1 LEEGRNTEVP
11 ERGQLPF
18 KQVDVSEKP
27 VVLREATATGR
38 IRLRKETVARARRG
52 GLEKGDAV
60 EVATLM
66 AVLGAKKTTDLVALT
81 HLLRVEKV
89 EPKVRLLD
97 EAIEV
102 TVTVRA
108 HEKTGVEMEALT
120 GVAVALLN
128 IWDVV
133 KQYEKDESGQYPTT
147 AIESIRVVKK
157 VKGKQ

>member
-1 LEEGRNTEVP
+1 M
-11 ERGQLPF
+11 PF

-38 IRLRKETVARARRG
+38 IRLRKRTVERARKG

-60 EVATLM
+60 EVGTLM
-66 AVLGAKKTTDLVALT
+66 AVLGVKRTTDLVALT
-81 HLLRVEKV
+81 HLLRIEKV
-89 EPKVRLLD
+89 DPKVRLLAD
-97 EAIEV
+97 GIEV
-102 TVTVRA
+102 TVTVKA

-133 KQYEKDESGQYPTT
+133 KQYEKDGSGQYPTT
-147 AIESIRVVKK
+147 MIESIRVVKK
-157 VKGKQ
+157 VKGKR

>member
-1 LEEGRNTEVP
+1 VV
-11 ERGQLPF
+11 PF

-38 IRLRKETVARARRG
+38 IRVRKETVAMAKRG
-52 GLEKGDAV
+52 GLEKGDVV
-60 EVATLM
+60 EIATLM
-66 AVLGAKKTTDLVALT
+66 AVLGTKKTTDLVALT
-81 HLLRVEKV
+81 HPLRVEKV
-89 EPKVRLLD
+89 EPKVKLLED
-97 EAIEV
+97 AIEV

-133 KQYEKDESGQYPTT
+133 KQYEKDRSGQYPTT
-147 AIESIRVVKK
+147 SIESIRVVKK
-157 VKGKQ
+157 VKGRA